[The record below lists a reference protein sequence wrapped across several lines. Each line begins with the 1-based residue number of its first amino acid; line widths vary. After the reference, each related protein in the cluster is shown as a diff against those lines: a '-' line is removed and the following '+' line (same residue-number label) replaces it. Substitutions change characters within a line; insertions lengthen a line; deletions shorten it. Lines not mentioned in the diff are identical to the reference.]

1 MSFVI
6 TGNPGVGKH
15 TIAKEVGKILNLPII
30 DINEIAKEFDLLEK
44 MNETN
49 DVDVV
54 KLKKLLKDKV
64 KNTCIVIGHLAPY
77 VLDSDQIIKAIV
89 LRKNPYDLIP
99 IYEKRNYSKDKIKDN
114 IGSEVLGIIFYD
126 SISKWEQKTL
136 QLNITNQ
143 SEKES
148 IQKVIELIHGKIQS
162 DEVDWLT
169 TISEK
174 KDLSQFFAY

>member
-15 TIAKEVGKILNLPII
+15 TIAKEVGNILNLPII
-30 DINEIAKEFDLLEK
+30 DINKVAKDFDLLEK
-44 MNETN
+44 SDETN
-49 DVDVV
+49 DVDII
-54 KLKKLLKDKV
+54 KLEKLLKDKI
-64 KNTCIVIGHLAPY
+64 KQPCIIVGHLAPY
-77 VLDSDQIIKAIV
+77 VLDSNQITKVIV

-99 IYEKRNYSKDKIKDN
+99 VYEKRNYSKNKIKDN

-126 SISKWEQKTL
+126 SVSRWGQKTFQIDL
-136 QLNITNQ
+136 TNQ
-143 SEKES
+143 SIQESVKKVIGS
-148 IQKVIELIHGKIQS
+148 IQGKIQS

-174 KDLSQFFAY
+174 NDLSQFFAY